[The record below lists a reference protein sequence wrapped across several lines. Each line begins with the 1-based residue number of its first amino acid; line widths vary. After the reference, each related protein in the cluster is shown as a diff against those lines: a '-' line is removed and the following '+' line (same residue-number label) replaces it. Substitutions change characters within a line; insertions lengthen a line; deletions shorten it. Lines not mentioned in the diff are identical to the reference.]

1 MGLKAARRVLENAL
15 VALGW
20 SVQCFADPGIVEQ
33 GCLQSQISK
42 PDLAVLKSTHV
53 RIHKTCEDQLRRST
67 RDSCFTVGYIHVGR
81 TAP

>member
-1 MGLKAARRVLENAL
+1 MGLKAARDVLENVL

-42 PDLAVLKSTHV
+42 PDLAIYT
-53 RIHKTCEDQLRRST
+53 
-67 RDSCFTVGYIHVGR
+67 
-81 TAP
+81 